1 MQIDEK
7 QFIETQVEQNI
18 ITPFKALPNEEDDD
32 LIIINEEEKNKDVKY
47 DICRNTIKNDSS
59 HLYPT
64 SLITKKNVSD
74 SKVQEKQQCLL
85 INKEISVSY

>member
-7 QFIETQVEQNI
+7 QFIETQIEQNV
-18 ITPFKALPNEEDDD
+18 ITPFKALSNEEDDD
-32 LIIINEEEKNKDVKY
+32 LIIINEEEENNDVKH
-47 DICRNTIKNDSS
+47 DIFRNTIKNDSS

-64 SLITKKNVSD
+64 SLVKKNVSH

>member
-7 QFIETQVEQNI
+7 QFIETQIEQNI
-18 ITPFKALPNEEDDD
+18 ITPFKALSNEKDND
-32 LIIINEEEKNKDVKY
+32 LIIINEEEENKNVKH
-47 DICRNTIKNDSS
+47 DIFRNTMKNDSS

-64 SLITKKNVSD
+64 SLAIKKNVFH

-85 INKEISVSY
+85 INKESSVSY